1 MSCHTLT
8 SEDEKTKLKKKLKKT
23 ADKYTNKNIKLI
35 RNRKTELDYAPS
47 VCCYPFSPSGEKSDF
62 A

>member
-8 SEDEKTKLKKKLKKT
+8 PEEKKKRKKS

-35 RNRKTELDYAPS
+35 QNRKMEVDYAPS

-62 A
+62 AYVKNR

>member
-1 MSCHTLT
+1 MK
-8 SEDEKTKLKKKLKKT
+8 KTKKQKNNNKNKT